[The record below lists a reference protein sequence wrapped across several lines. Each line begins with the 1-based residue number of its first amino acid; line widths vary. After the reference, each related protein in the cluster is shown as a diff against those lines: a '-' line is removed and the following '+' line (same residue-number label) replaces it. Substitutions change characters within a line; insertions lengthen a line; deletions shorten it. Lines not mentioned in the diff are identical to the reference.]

1 MISFG
6 FPSEKTISK
15 SHKGPGKFTSAEKDR
30 GISRFFPSSEE
41 KILCPLDNQSY
52 FVISV
57 KTACTFL
64 FGTSKCRIT
73 FMMCRRLAPFTMTE
87 ERLSAG
93 LWLIGLGP
101 GNLDYMSKAAI
112 DVGKACS
119 HRFLEGYT
127 AILPSDQ
134 EVRLESFIGNWERI
148 MRPQVEDPK
157 ELLKLAKEVPV
168 ALLIVGDPMQ
178 ATTHIDLEARC
189 DELGIN
195 FNVIPGITAT
205 ALAVSLSGLQSYR
218 FGRQVTI
225 PYSYGNYLPSSPL
238 EMIYRNYENN
248 LHTLVLLDL
257 DPTGMGV
264 EKPTP
269 MSPIDAFRILQKME
283 EKMEDEGNNLC
294 PQVKALD
301 GVLLTDISLDS
312 QKIIAG
318 NLSEITECNDGWIHC
333 LIIPSKMNQNEIDAF
348 ERRKIV

>member
-1 MISFG
+1 
-6 FPSEKTISK
+6 
-15 SHKGPGKFTSAEKDR
+15 
-30 GISRFFPSSEE
+30 
-41 KILCPLDNQSY
+41 
-52 FVISV
+52 
-57 KTACTFL
+57 
-64 FGTSKCRIT
+64 
-73 FMMCRRLAPFTMTE
+73 MMCRRLAPFTMTE

-134 EVRLESFIGNWERI
+134 EVRLESFIGNWEKI

-264 EKPTP
+264 EEPTP

-283 EKMEDEGNNLC
+283 EKMEDEGNNLS